1 VFLTFFFTLRAHGIA
16 VTPMEWLAVCEALLR
31 HPAPD
36 LDVLYHLGR
45 ALCVKHETLYDAY
58 DRAFAAAFDLPDK
71 PQAMSPTEAF
81 LKAMAEGSAG
91 DLAKLGFDI
100 PPELAA
106 LLAQHREALANLVND
121 SLVEGPNGVRM
132 EGEGGKHS
140 ARRVAVQRR
149 FKNYRSDVTLD
160 TRTLRVALSRLRRL
174 LPEGPRD
181 ELDLEQTIFE
191 SGRNAGEIEMV
202 FRRRRKNRV
211 KLVLLMDAGGTMT
224 PHAGHVNRLFSAAKS
239 QFNDLRHYYFHNC
252 VYQQVY
258 ADIERRHAVPTQE
271 ILAKLAHDHWL
282 VVVGDAHMN
291 GMELMGK
298 GRAIEGPAN
307 DEPGLV
313 WLQRLRTQ
321 FLRSVWL
328 NPLADAHK
336 LASNHSVLLIQSI
349 FPMHPLSV
357 DGLEQAM
364 RYLMQKRAA

>member
-1 VFLTFFFTLRAHGIA
+1 MFLGFFFTLRAHGIA

-31 HPAPD
+31 HPQPD

-45 ALCVKHETLYDAY
+45 ALCVKSETLYDDY
-58 DRAFAAAFDLPDK
+58 DRAFAESFDLPEK
-71 PQAMSPTEAF
+71 PHALTPTEMF

-100 PPELAA
+100 PPELMA
-106 LLAQHREALANLVND
+106 LLAQHRDAIAGLVND
-121 SLVEGPNGVRM
+121 SPVEAPNGVRT
-132 EGEGGKHS
+132 EGEGGKQS

-181 ELDLEQTIFE
+181 ELDLEATIFE

-224 PHAGHVNRLFSAAKS
+224 PHAGVVNRLFSAAKS
-239 QFNDLRHYYFHNC
+239 QFNDLRPYYFHNC

-258 ADIERRHAVPTQE
+258 ADIERRHAVPTAD
-271 ILAKLAHDHWL
+271 LLKVAADHWL
-282 VVVGDAHMN
+282 IMVGDAHMN
-291 GMELMGK
+291 GMELMGR
-298 GRAIEGPAN
+298 GRAIEGPPN

-313 WLQRLRTQ
+313 WLQRLRDK

-328 NPLADAHK
+328 NPLADAAK
-336 LASNHSVLLIQSI
+336 LSSNHSVLLVQSV

-357 DGLEQAM
+357 DGLESAM